1 MDRSRKR
8 TSRTLIARARWS
20 YLRVRWK
27 LRRRYALAGQGRSPS
42 LRIASLALFPFL
54 ILLTASAAIVGV
66 GRTDRSA
73 QVAQGPFF
81 AASERA
87 LAGYRDLRLEVV
99 GEYASR
105 FRVGP
110 TLASLIYETA
120 IEERVDPDLAFRLVR
135 TESSFHPAAVGPAGA
150 VGLAQV
156 RPSTARWLDSTITRE
171 RLFEAGTNLRL
182 GFRYLRMLLDMYDH
196 DTRLALL
203 AYNRGPGTVAALL
216 AIDEDPANG
225 YASRVM
231 GVPRVRQIV
240 ADAGATAPMT
250 GAGAP
255 MTAPPESG
263 TAAPAEVV
271 PSKAAPAEVDP
282 AEAVAAEDAP
292 EATPEALVP
301 ATRSPERSAADG
313 SRRHRD

>member
-1 MDRSRKR
+1 MKG
-8 TSRTLIARARWS
+8 TLKTLAARGRWS

-27 LRRRYALAGQGRSPS
+27 LRKRCARPGQGPSAS
-42 LRIASLALFPFL
+42 LRVTSLALLPFV

-73 QVAQGPFF
+73 RVAQGPFY

-87 LAGYRDLRLEVV
+87 LAGYRDLRHELV

-135 TESSFHPAAVGPAGA
+135 TESSFHPTAVGPAGA

-156 RPSTARWLDSTITRE
+156 RPSTARWLDSAITRE

-203 AYNRGPGTVAALL
+203 AYNRGPGTVAGLL
-216 AIDEDPANG
+216 AIGEDPANG

-231 GVPRVRQIV
+231 GVPRVTRTV
-240 ADAGATAPMT
+240 PAA
-250 GAGAP
+250 
-255 MTAPPESG
+255 
-263 TAAPAEVV
+263 AAP
-271 PSKAAPAEVDP
+271 S
-282 AEAVAAEDAP
+282 EDAP
-292 EATPEALVP
+292 EAAPEAPAP
-301 ATRSPERSAADG
+301 ATRSPERSAARPD
-313 SRRHRD
+313 